1 MTKAVLFSL
10 AGLISGL
17 LGSVL
22 LAISL
27 SRWVDT
33 ISWAIDALNTSVM
46 TVASPGDAV
55 VFTGIETHVERD
67 QKRATFLVTFGL
79 WLLVLS
85 FFLQGVGIWLGAS
98 VH

>member
-1 MTKAVLFSL
+1 MTTATFFSL
-10 AGLISGL
+10 AGLICGL

-27 SRWVDT
+27 NRWIDT
-33 ISWAIDALNTSVM
+33 ISWAIDALSTSLM
-46 TVASPGDAV
+46 TVASNDDAV

-67 QKRATFLVTFGL
+67 QKRATLLVSFGL

-85 FFLQGVGIWLGAS
+85 FFLQAVGILVGAS
-98 VH
+98 AH